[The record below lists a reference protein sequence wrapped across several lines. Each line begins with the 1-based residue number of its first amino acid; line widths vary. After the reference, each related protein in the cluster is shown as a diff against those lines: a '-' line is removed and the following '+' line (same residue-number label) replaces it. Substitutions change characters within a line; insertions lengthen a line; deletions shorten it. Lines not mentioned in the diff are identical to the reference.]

1 MPRRVATGF
10 ELTNLGYG
18 AGSLGDCSSEA
29 ARTGRYGYAYRK
41 ASNRATT
48 FHVDGQYGSGGNSQQ
63 GFCWGWSV
71 WFRIRTWG
79 TGEDQIAAV
88 QGLGNSPST
97 CVITLDSVGKQLN
110 LYSVGGDFWSG
121 RTLVWPTGSPAI
133 GVILATSNWYQLGW
147 AYQHADPGCLSV
159 GPPCFPPACE
169 GKYTFFLNDAT
180 GTRLTTLDRGTF
192 GLSTI
197 GMGNDFGSAGNPRNL
212 GYTAVVLGH
221 EALTGMAAQSGLE
234 VDFDDLILQEFTGAT
249 GYVSCQ
255 VPPYGPPNPYTP
267 NDVSVDR
274 GHYRVDPT
282 SVAGGAGFGLTDVR
296 QVPLPPTR
304 QSANQEIVSSTSG
317 AQAQLVTPTL
327 ASLGYLGSPE
337 GLGVGASFRQ
347 SGGANPQQFEIST
360 PSVGNLQRGRIEA
373 NGSIECI
380 QFPAPGTS
388 VGWLDSEALTF
399 GIQKSADAAAT
410 RIATLALEVES
421 PTVVLSPAFAVGAA
435 VGTAVIVTGEYTGN
449 GTFQTIALGFRPD
462 WIFIAPVGLGLPGS
476 IWYDA
481 EVAPHG
487 WTSQANMAD
496 RLRVEATG
504 FTIMG
509 AANEVNSNGTV
520 YRAVA
525 IQDQR
530 KLRLFRGACAF
541 LTGEAGPR
549 TVQGMTPFTPDPSFV
564 PAAIWAQI
572 EQYDATSS
580 NGGYYKGPGHTG
592 ANASPLTA
600 AQVTNA
606 IPSAIGAAFTVG
618 AALTNLPQTAWTG
631 WATTNF
637 TSTPL
642 WAVSSYVGNGAG
654 SQNVPLVL
662 GGQAP
667 GWALVVPHTGQ
678 SYLRHLSHTGAHSCD
693 IVGGDTSTA
702 ITAFAANQITVGS
715 TLNSNGVV
723 YDVLVFVC
731 GTVGG
736 GGGGGGGNVPPGWT
750 GTFDATPPPT
760 PGTYGCVDTFASGSD
775 SGGGVGCVDGL
786 ASGADSG
793 GGSGCHMS
801 TT

>member
-18 AGSLGDCSSEA
+18 AGSSLGDCSSEA

-41 ASNRATT
+41 ASNRQTT

-97 CVITLDSVGKQLN
+97 CVITIDSVGKQLN
-110 LYSVGGDFWSG
+110 LYSVGGDLWAG
-121 RTLVWPTGSPAI
+121 RTLIWPVGTPPI

-147 AYQHADPGCLSV
+147 AYRHADPGCLSV
-159 GPPCFPPACE
+159 GPPCLPPACE
-169 GKYTFFLNDAT
+169 GSYTFFLNDAT
-180 GTRLTTLDRGTF
+180 GVRLTTLDRGTF
-192 GLSTI
+192 GLSTN
-197 GMGNDFGSAGNPRNL
+197 GMGNDFGSSGNPRNL

-234 VDFDDLILQEFTGAT
+234 LDYDDLILQEFTGAT

-282 SVAGGAGFGLTDVR
+282 SVAGGVGFGLTDVR

-304 QSANQEIVSSTSG
+304 QSANQEILSSVSG
-317 AQAQLVTPTL
+317 AQAQLVTPTPN
-327 ASLGYLGSPE
+327 ALGYLGLIE

-347 SGGANPQQFEIST
+347 ASAANPQQFEVQST
-360 PSVGNLQRGRIEA
+360 TVANRQRPRAEA
-373 NGSIECI
+373 NGAIECL
-380 QFPAPGTS
+380 QFPVPGDS
-388 VGWLDSEALTF
+388 VVAWPDADTYTF
-399 GIQKSADAAAT
+399 GIQKSADASAT

-421 PTVVLSPAFAVGAA
+421 PTVVLSPAFAVGSPD
-435 VGTAVIVTGEYTGN
+435 GSCITATGEYTGN

-462 WIFIAPVGLGLPGS
+462 WIFIAPVGTGLPGV
-476 IWYDA
+476 IWHDA
-481 EVAPHG
+481 MLAPHG
-487 WTSQANMAD
+487 WTAQANLAD
-496 RLRVEATG
+496 RLRVEPTG
-504 FTIMG
+504 FTVMG
-509 AANEVNSNGTV
+509 TANEVNSNGTT

-525 IQDQR
+525 IWDQR
-530 KLRLFRGACAF
+530 KLRLFRGAVAF

-549 TVQGMTPFTPDPSFV
+549 TVQGMTPFTTDPSFV
-564 PAAIWAQI
+564 PAALWCQI
-572 EQYDATSS
+572 EQYDATST

-592 ANASPLTA
+592 SNASPLTA
-600 AQVTNA
+600 TQVTNA

-637 TSTPL
+637 TSTIL
-642 WAVSSYVGNGAG
+642 WAVASYTGNGAG
-654 SQNVPLVL
+654 SQTVALAL

-667 GWALVVPHTGQ
+667 GWVLVVPHNGQ

-693 IVGGDTSTA
+693 IGGGDTSLG
-702 ITAFAANQITVGS
+702 ITALAVNQITVGS
-715 TLNSNGVV
+715 ALNANGIG
-723 YDVLVFVC
+723 YDVLAVVA
-731 GTVGG
+731 GTNGG
-736 GGGGGGGNVPPGWT
+736 GGGGLPPGWT
-750 GTFDATPPPT
+750 GSTDPVPPPT

-775 SGGGVGCVDGL
+775 SGGGTGCADSL
-786 ASGADSG
+786 SSGSDSG
-793 GGSGCHMS
+793 GGSGCPAPS
-801 TT
+801 F